1 MATNLRL
8 SIPILF
14 ALSIGCAHAETLRNA
29 IQYSIQESPDI
40 KSAQALFLAA
50 GQEIEQVK
58 SGYLPT
64 VDIAAGAGWER
75 SFNSTTQGDGSESK
89 SLGRDEASIQVR
101 QMIYDGF
108 ATASEVNRHTA
119 RTNARAYSVYDQA
132 ETTALDS
139 VEAYINVLRHQ
150 ELWALANE
158 NLALHKSTHDQI
170 DSRSRRGVGRKAD
183 SAQSYG
189 RLALAERNV
198 LAELGNIK
206 DTQTAYLRIVGR
218 LPFSLE
224 EVTSPSDSLPATFD
238 SAVDTAIANHPTLKS
253 ANSDI
258 DSAIAQHASAK
269 AAFLPTVD
277 LELSASHDK
286 DTDGN
291 ESVNEDALAM
301 VRLRYNLFN
310 GGKDVARRKETA
322 QLINQAK
329 SIRDRTYR
337 QVVESIRLS
346 WISHQTIKSQMTF
359 FKNHRNSSIKS
370 NEAYQKQFNIG
381 RRSLLDLLDSANE
394 MFSSKSAYVN
404 AKYDELFSQY
414 RILASSGALLDHL
427 GLLLPEDAEPLPEI
441 EPWIGYEQRLRAEP
455 TYVAE

>member
-1 MATNLRL
+1 MGTNLRL
-8 SIPILF
+8 TIPMIF

-29 IQYSIQESPDI
+29 IQYSIHESPDI
-40 KSAQALFLAA
+40 EAAQSSHLAA
-50 GQEIEQVK
+50 RQEIEQVK
-58 SGYLPT
+58 AGYLPT
-64 VDIAAGAGWER
+64 IDIAAGAGAER
-75 SFNSTTQGDGSESK
+75 SFNTTTQADGSESK
-89 SLGRDEASIQVR
+89 SLGRDEASIQLR

-119 RTNARAYSVYDQA
+119 RTNARAYSVFGQA
-132 ETTALDS
+132 EETALDA
-139 VEAYINVLRHQ
+139 VEAYINILRRQ

-158 NLALHKSTHDQI
+158 NLALHKSTHNQI

-183 SAQSYG
+183 GAQSYG

-198 LAELGNIK
+198 LSELGNIK
-206 DTQTAYLRIVGR
+206 DSQTAYLRIVGR
-218 LPFSLE
+218 LPYSLE
-224 EVTSPSDSLPATFD
+224 DVTSPSNSLPESFD
-238 SAVDTAIANHPTLKS
+238 AAVDTAIANHPTLKA

-258 DSAIAQHASAK
+258 DEAIAQHATAK
-269 AAFLPTVD
+269 AAFLPTVN

-346 WISHQTIKSQMTF
+346 WISHQTIKSQMTY
-359 FKNHRNSSIKS
+359 FKNHRDSSIKS

-394 MFSSKSAYVN
+394 VFSSKSAYVN
-404 AKYDELFSQY
+404 AKYDEIFSQY
-414 RILASSGALLDHL
+414 RILASSGSLVDHL
-427 GLLLPEDAEPLPEI
+427 GILLPQEADILPEI
-441 EPWIGYEQRLRAEP
+441 EPWIGYDQRLRAEP
-455 TYVAE
+455 TYTSK